1 MQQWWFQIGWL
12 TSVYLLSGEVATS
25 IGMAG
30 NLKGS
35 NNVTHF
41 SEMISGNQYYD
52 QGILLYMKKS
62 VKLDWF
68 QCSSQNLKKTSPQ
81 SVRFHWWIKWL
92 CETANSICEYCATCM
107 PYTIFNDLSN
117 GITLGV
123 LLNSQHKLSSKL
135 R

>member
-68 QCSSQNLKKTSPQ
+68 QCSSQNLKKHRPSQFAFIGGSSGYVKQQIPFVNIVQPVCLTQFSMIYQ
-81 SVRFHWWIKWL
+81 MASHWVFCLTRNISYL
-92 CETANSICEYCATCM
+92 QN
-107 PYTIFNDLSN
+107 
-117 GITLGV
+117 
-123 LLNSQHKLSSKL
+123 
-135 R
+135 